1 MQIRLTVIDPLGPP
15 DPASGRAASCDV
27 LVTAPAG
34 TALAAVASALAS
46 AVSGAGTSRA
56 GESERGGGQVV
67 FYAAEERLDTQRCTL
82 GEPPLIDGA
91 VLSLGTPG
99 EPEAHPEL
107 DDAPTQLHVIAG
119 PDAGGVHLLHGGQI
133 HIGRSADADVPL
145 DDPDVSRL
153 HCAVTVGA
161 DGRVSVA
168 DLDSTNGTTLDG
180 VRVGTRPVRFAPGAL
195 LRIGESALRL
205 APTGGPGARVH
216 TAPDGEGHVRV
227 ETAPEGEGGEVGEA
241 TGATPTSTAAGG
253 PSGRT
258 HHTYGTANWGTSAAT
273 SDAQGHRPA
282 AAPLVVPGQGGAP
295 RIEARGAR
303 PAVPRQGSGTGP
315 DDSGATHAGRFGV
328 PGTTA
333 SRPPS
338 PENPTG
344 TRGSLPDAPPSTDG
358 TRGQT
363 PDGSSPTAPRGRTH
377 VDPSAPYSRGQR
389 PSDPAG
395 PDPRGPS
402 YDASSPTGLRGQTP
416 DSTSPTAPRGRTHS
430 DSTAP
435 HSRDQRPSDPAGT
448 DPRGRTHGDPSATDP
463 RGQSHGGSSAT
474 DPQRQRPGG
483 PAGTDPRGPSYDA
496 SAPSGLR
503 GQAPGSP
510 SRADSRGGTHSDP
523 SATDPRGQSPNGPAA
538 AAPRGQTHGDSSAPY
553 SRGQRPGD
561 PSGTDPRGPAYGAPS
576 PTAPRGRNSDGS
588 PTDSAPGRPSD
599 GPSSTAPRG
608 QAPGNPTPAD
618 PRGRTHGDAPS
629 ATPRGQAPGGPAGT
643 DPHGPAHGSPSATDP
658 RGQALGTPS
667 SADTRERT
675 YGGPTATDRRGQTHG
690 APSATTPRG
699 QTHGDPSATDPQGR
713 APAGP
718 SPTTPRGQAPGAPAA
733 DDPRGQ
739 APSDPAQRDPRG
751 QDPSAPSGRDPREA
765 GRADGD
771 AVSAEGSRRKGTP
784 LRGTDVPQ
792 GVRKR
797 GGLSAWARRLT
808 GGRGEREPADGG
820 TYEEKTG
827 SSALD
832 EEATAPP
839 AAPTQAPE
847 TWPDPA
853 ALLLTALGPG
863 PRLWERAPGHE
874 EALTVRLGTADRA
887 APDGSGLLPAVPVT
901 ADLREAGA
909 LGLAGPRARLA
920 GLARAVVAQLTA
932 LHSPDAL
939 EVVLISTDRSRS
951 LQERTAEW
959 SWLGWLPHVRPGHGQ
974 DCRLLLA
981 YDREQ
986 ATARTDELLR
996 RLEDHL
1002 TDAGGAAGPARRTA
1016 STSRPPARRPSW
1028 ARDADGEDLTGGFTG
1043 PYTVVVVDG
1052 DPGGAAVREAVARL
1066 ALEGPRA
1073 GIHVVCLAE
1082 TAPASPASPV
1092 TETYEAA
1099 CAAVPAFRECGAVA
1113 LLSGDVATAL
1123 RLMRVARTGTEHT
1136 GAAGAA
1142 GAATA
1147 HTPRSG
1153 PVGDGPVGHGT
1164 VAAVDAV
1171 SLAWAERFA
1180 RALAP
1185 LRAEGTAGERHT
1197 RVSAPLPQAARL
1209 LDELGLARATPAS
1222 LMARWAD
1229 AADDT
1234 ESLGGR
1240 AWAVLGAGPRGP
1252 VCADLATEGPHLL
1265 IEGPSGSG
1273 RTELLRAL
1281 VASLAAAERPDRLS
1295 VVLIDG
1301 RDSVGTD
1308 GGGHGEGLRVC
1319 TDVPHVT
1326 THLTANDP
1334 VRMREFAQSLS
1345 AELKRRAELLGRS
1358 DFAEWHTGREV
1369 SGRMV
1374 TQRTT
1379 AARGH
1384 STGEGTGD
1392 LDTPPSSTIRLRPA
1406 AARRRTETAPPLPRL
1421 VVVVDDLDALVSPAL
1436 GSPGRPAAG
1445 SVIRALEAVA
1455 RDGERLGVHLVA
1467 AATAGGRTAES
1478 EPAKRAALR
1487 VTLDAPTP
1495 GPDEPAPG
1503 RGRLSWADGRTT
1515 PFQGGRV
1522 TGRIPRTATLRP
1534 TVVPLE
1540 WDRMGD
1546 PPARR
1551 PVRELGN
1558 GPTDLALL
1566 ASALERAAREVS
1578 AAEVPSLL

>member
-1 MQIRLTVIDPLGPP
+1 MQIRLTVVDPQGPP
-15 DPASGRAASCDV
+15 DRARGRAASCDV

-46 AVSGAGTSRA
+46 AVSAGDSPLVLYA
-56 GESERGGGQVV
+56 GG
-67 FYAAEERLDTQRCTL
+67 ERLDDRRCTL

-153 HCAVTVGA
+153 HCAVTVAA
-161 DGRVSVA
+161 DGQVSVA
-168 DLDSTNGTTLDG
+168 DLNSTNGTTLDG
-180 VRVGTRPVRFAPGAL
+180 TRVSTRPVRFAPGAL
-195 LRIGESALRL
+195 LRLGESALRL
-205 APTGGPGARVH
+205 TPAGGPGARVR

-227 ETAPEGEGGEVGEA
+227 PTGGDTGDGPARAPL
-241 TGATPTSTAAGG
+241 SDAGPA

-258 HHTYGTANWGTSAAT
+258 RHGYGPAGWGASAGT
-273 SDAQGHRPA
+273 PGAQGHRTAGPPPA
-282 AAPLVVPGQGGAP
+282 VPGQGGAP
-295 RIEARGAR
+295 HIETEGAR
-303 PAVPRQGSGTGP
+303 PYDRTSAAPRYGSGAGPGGNGATHVGPFGVGAMGGASAPGDDLRQTREGSSGTGRP
-315 DDSGATHAGRFGV
+315 PGGASGDDEQPHAGDDHGH
-328 PGTTA
+328 GA
-333 SRPPS
+333 
-338 PENPTG
+338 
-344 TRGSLPDAPPSTDG
+344 
-358 TRGQT
+358 T
-363 PDGSSPTAPRGRTH
+363 PDG
-377 VDPSAPYSRGQR
+377 
-389 PSDPAG
+389 
-395 PDPRGPS
+395 PD
-402 YDASSPTGLRGQTP
+402 
-416 DSTSPTAPRGRTHS
+416 
-430 DSTAP
+430 
-435 HSRDQRPSDPAGT
+435 
-448 DPRGRTHGDPSATDP
+448 
-463 RGQSHGGSSAT
+463 
-474 DPQRQRPGG
+474 
-483 PAGTDPRGPSYDA
+483 
-496 SAPSGLR
+496 
-503 GQAPGSP
+503 
-510 SRADSRGGTHSDP
+510 
-523 SATDPRGQSPNGPAA
+523 PAA
-538 AAPRGQTHGDSSAPY
+538 AA
-553 SRGQRPGD
+553 
-561 PSGTDPRGPAYGAPS
+561 
-576 PTAPRGRNSDGS
+576 
-588 PTDSAPGRPSD
+588 
-599 GPSSTAPRG
+599 
-608 QAPGNPTPAD
+608 
-618 PRGRTHGDAPS
+618 
-629 ATPRGQAPGGPAGT
+629 
-643 DPHGPAHGSPSATDP
+643 
-658 RGQALGTPS
+658 
-667 SADTRERT
+667 
-675 YGGPTATDRRGQTHG
+675 
-690 APSATTPRG
+690 
-699 QTHGDPSATDPQGR
+699 
-713 APAGP
+713 
-718 SPTTPRGQAPGAPAA
+718 
-733 DDPRGQ
+733 
-739 APSDPAQRDPRG
+739 
-751 QDPSAPSGRDPREA
+751 EA
-765 GRADGD
+765 G
-771 AVSAEGSRRKGTP
+771 RRKGTP
-784 LRGTDVPQ
+784 LRGTDVPV
-792 GVRKR
+792 GVRRR
-797 GGLSAWARRLT
+797 GGLSWWARRLT
-808 GGRGEREPADGG
+808 GGRGDQDTAARG
-820 TYEEKTG
+820 TYDND
-827 SSALD
+827 S
-832 EEATAPP
+832 EAGAAP
-839 AAPTQAPE
+839 AAEPELPVPLPQAPE

-863 PRLWERAPGHE
+863 PRLWERGPGHP

-901 ADLREAGA
+901 ADLREVGA
-909 LGLAGPRARLA
+909 LGLAGPRARLT
-920 GLARAVVAQLTA
+920 GLARAVVAQLAA
-932 LHSPDAL
+932 LHSPETL
-939 EVVLISTDRSRS
+939 EIVLISTDRSRPV
-951 LQERTAEW
+951 QERTAEW
-959 SWLGWLPHVRPGHGQ
+959 SWLGWLPHLRPAHGQ

-1002 TDAGGAAGPARRTA
+1002 ADAGAGRRAALTGRPASGPV
-1016 STSRPPARRPSW
+1016 SGSGRRPSW
-1028 ARDADGEDLTGGFTG
+1028 ARDDDEADASGNGDAGGFPG

-1099 CAAVPAFRECGAVA
+1099 CAAAPAFRDCGAVA

-1123 RLMRVARTGTEHT
+1123 RLMRVARTGTEPAGGGRETSRTGAGSSRTAGDTSRSGTSNSSTVGHTSPTGAGAPGTEPDALRTGVDALRTGPGRSRTGTAADSAAT
-1136 GAAGAA
+1136 GAAHPHPDADPA
-1142 GAATA
+1142 GHGSAGGLGSVSPGTSEARPPA
-1147 HTPRSG
+1147 HG
-1153 PVGDGPVGHGT
+1153 PVPPGT

-1171 SLAWAERFA
+1171 SPAWAERFA

-1185 LRAEGTAGERHT
+1185 LRAEGSAGERHP

-1273 RTELLRAL
+1273 RTELLRAV

-1295 VVLIDG
+1295 MVLIDG

-1308 GGGHGEGLRVC
+1308 AGGHGEGLRVC

-1358 DFAEWHTGREV
+1358 DFAEWHTGRELT
-1369 SGRMV
+1369 GRLI
-1374 TQRTT
+1374 TQRTPP
-1379 AARGH
+1379 ARGASAAGTGTNAAPGTGTRNGTGTDARTGTAPGTGPSLKNGIAPSPTPDH
-1384 STGEGTGD
+1384 ASTSSSAPAPGDLNGD
-1392 LDTPPSSTIRLRPA
+1392 LDSPPSSTLRLRPA
-1406 AARRRTETAPPLPRL
+1406 ASRRRPEAAPPLPRL
-1421 VVVVDDLDALVSPAL
+1421 VVVVDDLDLLVSPAL

-1455 RDGERLGVHLVA
+1455 REGERLGVHLVS
-1467 AATAGGRTAES
+1467 ATGAGGRTAQS
-1478 EPAKRAALR
+1478 EPARRATLR
-1487 VTLDAPTP
+1487 VTLDAPVS

-1503 RGRLSWADGRTT
+1503 RGRLAWSDGRVTA
-1515 PFQGGRV
+1515 FQAGRV

-1540 WDRMGD
+1540 WERMGD

-1566 ASALERAAREVS
+1566 ASALERAAREV
-1578 AAEVPSLL
+1578 AAKEVPSLL